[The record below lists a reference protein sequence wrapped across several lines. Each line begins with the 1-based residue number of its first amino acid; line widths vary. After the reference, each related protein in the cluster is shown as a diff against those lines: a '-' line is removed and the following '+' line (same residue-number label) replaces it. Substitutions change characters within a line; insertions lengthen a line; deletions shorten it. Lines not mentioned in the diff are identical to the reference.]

1 MIEFD
6 VRNIAH
12 LKSNLIN
19 WDKININLK
28 QRLRINFYIE
38 NDIDS
43 TIKDNISGKIEGH

>member
-6 VRNIAH
+6 LRNIAH

-19 WDKININLK
+19 WDKNKYKFETKVKNK
-28 QRLRINFYIE
+28 TFYIE

-43 TIKDNISGKIEGH
+43 KIKDNISGKN